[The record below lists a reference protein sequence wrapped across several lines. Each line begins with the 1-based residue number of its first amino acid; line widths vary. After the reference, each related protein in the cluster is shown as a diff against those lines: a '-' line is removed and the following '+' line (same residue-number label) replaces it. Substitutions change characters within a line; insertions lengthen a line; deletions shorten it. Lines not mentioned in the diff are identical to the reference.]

1 MAVTREV
8 KVETSVQAFAKVGL
22 EAEGWSDT
30 RVAYLDEFPFETFEG
45 NFEEMNYV
53 TFGFNFDDGG
63 TAGELGSNLR
73 RRIYTLEFFV
83 LGMDELNAK
92 SLANDLKFVCDVD
105 VRIPLLDVGE
115 PDMPIID
122 YLLVRGCH
130 AQKVV
135 VNDPKP
141 YERHVWLT
149 TARVEDEYY
158 PVVRA

>member
-22 EAEGWSDT
+22 EAEGWGDDK
-30 RVAYLDEFPFETFEG
+30 VKYLEEFPFDEFEG
-45 NFEEMNYV
+45 AIDRYNFV
-53 TFGFNFDDGG
+53 AFGFSFDDGG
-63 TAGELGSNLR
+63 QPAELGSNLR

-83 LGMDELNAK
+83 LGTDEMNAK
-92 SLANDLKFVCDVD
+92 SLANELKFTCDVD

-122 YLLVRGCH
+122 YLLVKGCS

-135 VNDPKP
+135 VQDPKP

-158 PVVRA
+158 PPVR

>member
-1 MAVTREV
+1 MGVTREI
-8 KVETSVQAFAKVGL
+8 KVETSVQAFARVQL
-22 EAEGWSDT
+22 EIEGWSED
-30 RVAYLDEFPFETFEG
+30 RVAYLDEFPFEEFEG
-45 NFEEMNYV
+45 DYTKKNFV
-53 TFGFNFDDGG
+53 AFGFTFDDGG
-63 TAGELGSNLR
+63 QPAELGSNLR
-73 RRIYTLEFFV
+73 KRIYTLEFFV

-105 VRIPLLDVGE
+105 VQVPLLDVGQADL
-115 PDMPIID
+115 PVID
-122 YLLVRGCH
+122 SLLVKSCN

-158 PVVRA
+158 PAVH

>member
-1 MAVTREV
+1 MVTREI

-22 EAEGWSDT
+22 EADQWTDD
-30 RVAYLDEFPFETFEG
+30 RVAYLEEFPFDD
-45 NFEEMNYV
+45 FEEDYTKKNFIA
-53 TFGFNFDDGG
+53 FGFSFDDGG
-63 TAGELGSNLR
+63 QSAELGSNLR

-92 SLANDLKFVCDVD
+92 SLANDLKFVVDVD
-105 VRIPLLDVGE
+105 TRIPLLDVGE
-115 PDMPIID
+115 ADLPIID
-122 YLLVRGCH
+122 YLLVKGCS

-158 PVVRA
+158 PPVR